1 MRCFDFFLLPF
12 WQSRN
17 SFGER
22 FLTAQVFYRGGWR
35 KVNSSFKIM
44 SKFEIK
50 EHWSVRLT
58 SQKSCFTSRDMFVGR
73 AFQFGFFTV
82 KTLLSSPGINDGIY
96 VISWTKQ
103 CLAWRFLCR
112 WIKVQLHTS
121 APSWT
126 CVRTAVFVYSF

>member
-1 MRCFDFFLLPF
+1 MD
-12 WQSRN
+12 
-17 SFGER
+17 
-22 FLTAQVFYRGGWR
+22 
-35 KVNSSFKIM
+35 SSFKIM

-112 WIKVQLHTS
+112 LIKVQLRTS
-121 APSWT
+121 APS
-126 CVRTAVFVYSF
+126 